1 MREAYM
7 RISLDMTSYSMY
19 IHNMSNTP
27 TTEANPSSFSTSHRA
42 PASTIEQQHRIEH
55 IAVTASLGWSG
66 WGSPVGLGILV
77 TAVGFFIL
85 CLHWAG
91 IVH

>member
-1 MREAYM
+1 MSINQLTAG
-7 RISLDMTSYSMY
+7 DA
-19 IHNMSNTP
+19 MSNQL
-27 TTEANPSSFSTSHRA
+27 TT
-42 PASTIEQQHRIEH
+42 EQQHRIEQT
-55 IAVTASLGWSG
+55 AVSATLGWSG

-77 TAVGFFIL
+77 IAVGFLLL

>member
-1 MREAYM
+1 MSPSIPSTPPLTDSQQQHLIEHTAVAA
-7 RISLDMTSYSMY
+7 SLD
-19 IHNMSNTP
+19 
-27 TTEANPSSFSTSHRA
+27 
-42 PASTIEQQHRIEH
+42 
-55 IAVTASLGWSG
+55 WSG

-77 TAVGFFIL
+77 SAVGFFLL

>member
-1 MREAYM
+1 MSTPFVTEQSREQS
-7 RISLDMTSYSMY
+7 RVD
-19 IHNMSNTP
+19 
-27 TTEANPSSFSTSHRA
+27 
-42 PASTIEQQHRIEH
+42 QQQRIEH
-55 IAVTASLGWSG
+55 TAVSAALGWSG

-77 TAVGFFIL
+77 ISIGFLVL

>member
-1 MREAYM
+1 
-7 RISLDMTSYSMY
+7 MTSYSMY
-19 IHNMSNTP
+19 KHNMSNTQ
-27 TTEANPSSFSTSHRA
+27 TLQDNPSSFSNPASNHAPAVAPAGTS
-42 PASTIEQQHRIEH
+42 ASTIEQQHRIEH
-55 IAVTASLGWSG
+55 TAVAASLGWSG

-77 TAVGFFIL
+77 ATSGFFVL

>member
-1 MREAYM
+1 MSPSIPSITDTQQQHLIEHTAVAA
-7 RISLDMTSYSMY
+7 SLD
-19 IHNMSNTP
+19 
-27 TTEANPSSFSTSHRA
+27 
-42 PASTIEQQHRIEH
+42 
-55 IAVTASLGWSG
+55 WSG

-77 TAVGFFIL
+77 TAVGFFLL

>member
-1 MREAYM
+1 
-7 RISLDMTSYSMY
+7 MTSYSMY
-19 IHNMSNTP
+19 SHNMSNTQ
-27 TTEANPSSFSTSHRA
+27 TLQDNPSSFSNSNHAPTA
-42 PASTIEQQHRIEH
+42 AAAATPASTIEQQQRIEH
-55 IAVTASLGWSG
+55 TAVAASLGWSG

-77 TAVGFFIL
+77 ATSGFFVL